1 MQRSCH
7 ETSGVPCLILQDIIS
22 FTNINRVSAGDRPE
36 PMIFRSRRPLANPP
50 PITRSY
56 WSRRPLSH
64 ISFNR
69 RRNDDRP
76 NWRRPLKVH
85 HASAAV
91 QAHIQSCV
99 KWVSWIVLG
108 EGMKGRAG
116 AAVRSVSLSCQSRE
130 EVSCVHC
137 DWLSGWGGI
146 FSFHLG
152 PLSAPTQLGFQRAK
166 TLVIMI
172 SRSW

>member
-22 FTNINRVSAGDRPE
+22 FTNINRVSAGARPE
-36 PMIFRSRRPLANPP
+36 PMIFRSRLPLVNPP

-91 QAHIQSCV
+91 QAHIQELCEVGFLDCV
-99 KWVSWIVLG
+99 GGGDEG
-108 EGMKGRAG
+108 EG
-116 AAVRSVSLSCQSRE
+116 
-130 EVSCVHC
+130 
-137 DWLSGWGGI
+137 GGG
-146 FSFHLG
+146 S
-152 PLSAPTQLGFQRAK
+152 
-166 TLVIMI
+166 
-172 SRSW
+172 